1 MDKLGSGEFVL
12 CVVLSVNRDRE
23 GIRPVHVALP
33 WPCFYPVA
41 SFLSASVHWKFAH
54 LDSVAFYH

>member
-12 CVVLSVNRDRE
+12 CVVLSTNRDQE

-33 WPCFYPVA
+33 WA
-41 SFLSASVHWKFAH
+41 
-54 LDSVAFYH
+54 